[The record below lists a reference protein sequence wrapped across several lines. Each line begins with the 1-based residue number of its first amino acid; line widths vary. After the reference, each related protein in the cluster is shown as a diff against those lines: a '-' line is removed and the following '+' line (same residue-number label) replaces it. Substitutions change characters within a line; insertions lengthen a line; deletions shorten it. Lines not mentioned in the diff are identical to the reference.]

1 MKYIGKNLIIININK
16 WVNMISIYIDLLEI
30 KISLVYTIILFDLNK
45 IIEIKTNI
53 VTIIC
58 KREY

>member
-1 MKYIGKNLIIININK
+1 
-16 WVNMISIYIDLLEI
+16 MISIYIDLLEI